1 MIFSTQLSANISVNF
16 STTESTTTSS
26 TISPLEA
33 ARSCVQTGDCR
44 KADTLPTEIFDHIQR
59 NEEKVEKTENGVSES
74 AKQQLR
80 TQVRLCLF
88 ANICKK

>member
-1 MIFSTQLSANISVNF
+1 MANILVYF

-44 KADTLPTEIFDHIQR
+44 KADTLPTEVFDHIQR
-59 NEEKVEKTENGVSES
+59 NEAKVEKTENGVSES

-80 TQVRLCLF
+80 NQVRLCLF
-88 ANICKK
+88 ANICKN